1 MAYLTYEE
9 YQEITDDTSLSE
21 TDFNKY
27 LKKASAVLDWLTR
40 RFYVMNDLESD
51 HKIRREAF
59 KDALAGQVQYF
70 GDSGVMTASDM
81 GEPDSFSI
89 GGTSVSN
96 GSDSS
101 SDGTN
106 NDLKNM
112 VCPDIYIY
120 LEGTGLLARGVE

>member
-9 YQEITDDTSLSE
+9 YQEITYDTSLSE

-51 HKIRREAF
+51 HEIRREAF

-120 LEGTGLLARGVE
+120 LEGTGLLSRGVK